1 MSDDTSKARLK
12 YPLGEF
18 HRDHLTTRSG
28 RRLSEL
34 SLERILS
41 GDVAPDDVS
50 VSAETLAQQARIALE
65 AGFDQVAQNLSR
77 AAEMTRIPDAELLE
91 IYEALRPGR
100 STYYRLLSMSQQ
112 IASMYGA
119 ELTAAYIREAAD
131 AYRDTGLLK
140 MEDD

>member
-1 MSDDTSKARLK
+1 MSDDTSKARLE

-77 AAEMTRIPDAELLE
+77 AAEMTRIPDA
-91 IYEALRPGR
+91 ALRPGR

-140 MEDD
+140 MEED

>member
-1 MSDDTSKARLK
+1 MSDDTSKARLE

-34 SLERILS
+34 SLERVLC

-112 IASMYGA
+112 VASMYGA

>member
-1 MSDDTSKARLK
+1 MSDDTSKARLE

-140 MEDD
+140 MEED